1 MTFVEVLVATAL
13 IALVLGG
20 LLPLLTSGQL
30 TWEHAHRRTPMVQNS
45 RTAVDTLT
53 HSLRAAQNFLVL
65 GPTNIR
71 FTYFFGDGTTP
82 TVEFRYNAATG
93 ELEYRWDPDPFQP
106 LGGPFTSM
114 TVSCF
119 DVAGT
124 ASLCSNAVSVRS
136 VQVAL
141 TALDPDGNPI
151 TFSTRAFRQV
161 P

>member
-45 RTAVDTLT
+45 RTAIDTLT
-53 HSLRAAQNFLVL
+53 HSLRAAQEFFVL
-65 GPTNIR
+65 GPANIR
-71 FTYFFGDGTTP
+71 FRYSFGDGSSP
-82 TVEFRYNAATG
+82 IVEFRYNASTG

-114 TVSCF
+114 TVNCF

-124 ASLCSNAVSVRS
+124 ASLCSSAASVRS

>member
-30 TWEHAHRRTPMVQNS
+30 TWEHVHRRTPMVENA
-45 RTAVDTLT
+45 RTAIDTLT
-53 HSLRAAQNFLVL
+53 HSLRAAQEFFVL
-65 GPTNIR
+65 GPANIR
-71 FTYFFGDGTTP
+71 FSYSFGDGSSP
-82 TVEFRYNAATG
+82 IVEFRFNASTR

-106 LGGPFTSM
+106 LAGPFESM
-114 TVSCF
+114 TVNCF
-119 DVAGT
+119 DMTGAPSACT
-124 ASLCSNAVSVRS
+124 NTSANS

-151 TFSTRAFRQV
+151 TFATRAFRQV